1 MKNLKPLSS
10 YLKINISILDV
21 IYSIYFLLYSFNKK
35 FYWDQNSRNSRFL
48 GNPMFEKSS
57 KFLKIPDF

>member
-21 IYSIYFLLYSFNKK
+21 IYSIYFLLYLFNKK

-48 GNPMFEKSS
+48 GNHMFEKSS

>member
-21 IYSIYFLLYSFNKK
+21 IYSIYVLLYLFNKK
-35 FYWDQNSRNSRFL
+35 IHWDQNSRNSRFL
-48 GNPMFEKSS
+48 GNRMFEKIA
-57 KFLKIPDF
+57 KFPEIPDF